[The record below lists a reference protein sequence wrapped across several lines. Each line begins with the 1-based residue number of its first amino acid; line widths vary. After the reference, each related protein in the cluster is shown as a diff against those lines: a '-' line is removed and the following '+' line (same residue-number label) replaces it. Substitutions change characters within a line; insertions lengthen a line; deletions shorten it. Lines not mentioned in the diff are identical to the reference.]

1 MEAKDTCVCLETAE
15 ALHDAGIVVDSY
27 FHWWRDEDGY
37 FIDKWIDFG
46 GKKLF
51 ATRNGKE
58 SYYVSSAPTAEEL
71 RKYLKTWVSINDKRY
86 KLTLTFEDNGS
97 IRAYY
102 FCYQVR
108 KDRVLCGEI
117 KEYEKLCE
125 AFADVI
131 MKLKEAGYEYG
142 K

>member
-1 MEAKDTCVCLETAE
+1 MGSKQSKPNDIYVSLETAQ

-27 FHWWRDEDGY
+27 FHWWRDGYGY

-58 SYYVSSAPTAEEL
+58 SYYVSSAPTAAEL
-71 RKYLKTWVSINDKRY
+71 VNGIGHIDINLVFHY
-86 KLTLTFEDNGS
+86 GS
-97 IRAYY
+97 IKGCAWNKSKLM
-102 FCYQVR
+102 FVETTWH
-108 KDRVLCGEI
+108 K
-117 KEYEKLCE
+117 KLCE
-125 AFADVI
+125 VYADI
-131 MKLKEAGYEYG
+131 RLKLKKAGYECE